1 MKKFNKFYHASVVAT
16 IIVVV
21 LLSGSTVAI
30 NHFEPKT
37 IEQNLKS
44 LDEFRNKLHVYDE
57 VPTLDDN
64 DIPPFLL
71 FIDRMVYR
79 LNNILH
85 RLLVIIYAI
94 TNKGQGEIQKAIDA
108 ASPGD
113 TVEIPSGIYYENIL
127 IYKPITLLGEDPE
140 TTIIDGGGGSKDGGL
155 SAKNVVKITSN
166 DVTISGFTIRNGE
179 ADGVVFVSSNVAVTN
194 NIITQ
199 NNGTGIRSSKS
210 LEFILNETDNIIHG
224 NTITNN
230 TYGGIAVRFNNDLQ
244 ISNNDIQNNGDV
256 GIQVLDSSNVTVS
269 DNTVHH
275 NHIAGIHIW
284 LSRNCEVLDNSIT
297 DTMNV
302 NGWGTGIKL
311 STTVD
316 STVVNNQISDNEAS
330 GIILYGNSVR
340 CTLEKN
346 VVTHN
351 CINTENAAWGIVA
364 SDGYDHVIL
373 DNSITKNPSYAL
385 GMIDIPGSVIQG
397 NMIADNAAGLDL
409 RGIDT
414 EVVITENTIANHSG
428 IGYITSESSSATIFY
443 NNFINNTGRVFCDDY
458 CYNLYDWNYWSDYS
472 GVDTDG
478 DGIGNSPFTLPPVIS
493 YLPIDK
499 LIIDNYP
506 FMQPNGWRDYVP
518 PEEPVA
524 SFIYIPNYDINRTT
538 PIQFISTSTDANG
551 FIVEQQWQMGE
562 AAEWVIV
569 DNPTHLFEEPGF
581 YPVSLIVTDDTGN
594 SSKIYTRLV
603 RVDPFVPIIRCSKN
617 TVERTLTVTGY
628 VVYGSAGNYLWE
640 DFENTGTGSCT
651 IPDGALSI
659 GDVITDCTGQI
670 KLEYKNGAIA
680 GEWIFP

>member
-71 FIDRMVYR
+71 FIDRTVYR

-85 RLLVIIYAI
+85 RLLVFIYAI

-166 DVTISGFTIRNGE
+166 DVTISGFTMRNGE

-478 DGIGNSPFTLPPVIS
+478 DGIGNSPFTLPPVTS
-493 YLPIDK
+493 YLPIDE

-617 TVERTLTVTGY
+617 IVERTLTVTGY